1 MLAAI
6 VSTAPVDRDAR
17 AEASLAVGGMTCAA
31 CVRRVERALAKV
43 PGVKDA
49 SVNLATERARVEFDG
64 AVCDVAKLEA
74 AVESAGYNAKAIAPE
89 RAPWP
94 ETIASLASGAVM
106 MVAMGLVPAA
116 LHHRWMWVE
125 LALATLVLPWAGRTT
140 FAQAWHGIRHRETNM
155 HTLVALGAI
164 VSYAVSVVITV
175 SPSLAHALKLGH
187 RAYFESSVFVIGFV
201 LLGKSLEHRAR
212 LRASEAI
219 RSLAKLR
226 PDVAHRRERD
236 GTITDVALTQLRAD
250 DVFVVRPG
258 ERVATDGVI
267 IDGRAA
273 VDESILTGE
282 SAQVTRSSGDPLL
295 GGTLVIDG
303 ALEVRVTRVGGE
315 TTLARIVALVDQA
328 LSSKADAQ
336 RLADE
341 VASWFVPVVLVI
353 AALTFAAWALLGH
366 DVGRAVSTSIAVLVI
381 ACPCALGLATPVAV
395 MVGAGRAAELG
406 ILLRNAASLER
417 AITIDTVVFD
427 KTGTLTEG
435 SPEVSSVH
443 VAEGATEAQLV
454 QWAASVEEGSSHPL
468 ARAVVSFGQSQG
480 HALLRVTDFA
490 QRAGLG
496 VEGRIEGALVRA
508 GRAAWLR
515 EQGVDLSSLSIALDA
530 IEREGRSAVV
540 FSRDERGLGV
550 IALEDRVKPNAREA
564 IALLKDIGCRSVM
577 LTGDRR
583 AVAERVARELGIDEV
598 IADAL
603 PEDKAAHVAAL
614 KAKGRRVA
622 MVGDGVN
629 DAPALAAADLG
640 IAMGSGADVA
650 RAASD
655 LTLLTKDI
663 RAVATGIAL
672 ARRTARTIRQG
683 LGWAF
688 AYNVV
693 LIPVAAGA
701 LVPWFGVALDPALA
715 AAAMST
721 SSVSVVLNAL
731 RLRRFRALT
740 PPVAA

>member
-1 MLAAI
+1 VSDHARGV
-6 VSTAPVDRDAR
+6 VSTEASSAESG
-17 AEASLAVGGMTCAA
+17 AKQLGEASLAVGGMTCAA

-49 SVNLATERARVEFDG
+49 SVNLATESARVEFDRALCDLSKLQR
-64 AVCDVAKLEA
+64 AVEA
-74 AVESAGYNAKAIAPE
+74 AGYSAKAIEPE
-89 RAPWP
+89 RAPWA
-94 ETIASLASGAVM
+94 ETIAALSAGSVM
-106 MVAMGLVPAA
+106 MLAMWLVPTA
-116 LHHRWMWVE
+116 LHHKWMWVE
-125 LALATLVLPWAGRTT
+125 LALTTVVLPFAGRST
-140 FAQAWHGIRHRETNM
+140 FKQAWSALKHRDTNM
-155 HTLVALGAI
+155 HTLVTLGAL
-164 VSYAVSVVITV
+164 VSYAVSVLITV
-175 SPSLAHALKLGH
+175 SPSLAHALELGH
-187 RAYFESSVFVIGFV
+187 RAYFESAVFVIGFV
-201 LLGKSLEHRAR
+201 LLGKSLEYRAR

-226 PDVAHRRERD
+226 PDVAHRREKD
-236 GTITDVALTQLRAD
+236 GTLKDVALTQLRAD

-267 IDGRAA
+267 VEGSSG

-282 SAQVTRSSGDPLL
+282 SAQVIRSKGDDIL
-295 GGTLVIDG
+295 GGTLVVEG
-303 ALEVRVTRVGGE
+303 ALDVKVTRVGSE
-315 TTLARIVALVDQA
+315 TTLARIVHLVEQS
-328 LSSKADAQ
+328 LSTKADAQ

-341 VASWFVPVVLVI
+341 VASWFVPAVLVV
-353 AALTFAAWALLGH
+353 AAVTFGLWAIVGH
-366 DVGRAVSTSIAVLVI
+366 NVGRAVSTSIAVLVI

-417 AITIDTVVFD
+417 AIKIDTVVFD

-435 SPEVSSVH
+435 APAVSSVH
-443 VAEGATEAQLV
+443 TVEGEDERSFIAI
-454 QWAASVEEGSSHPL
+454 AASVEEGSSHPL
-468 ARAVVSFGQSQG
+468 ARAIVA
-480 HALLRVTDFA
+480 HASERGIALVRVKDFA

-496 VEGRIEGALVRA
+496 VEATVDGALIRA
-508 GRAAWLR
+508 GRASWLR
-515 EQGVDLSSLSIALDA
+515 EQGVDLAPLESELSAL
-530 IEREGRSAVV
+530 EREGRSAVV
-540 FSRDERGLGV
+540 FSRGDRALGV
-550 IALEDRVKPNAREA
+550 IALEDRVKENAREA
-564 IALLKDIGCRSVM
+564 IAMLKEIHARPVM

-583 AVAERVARELGIDEV
+583 SVAERVARELGIDEV

-603 PEDKAAHVAAL
+603 PEDKAAHVSAL
-614 KAKGRRVA
+614 KAQGRHVA

-663 RAVATGIAL
+663 RAVVTGIKL
-672 ARRTARTIRQG
+672 ARRTAATIRQG

-688 AYNVV
+688 AYNVL

-701 LVPWFGVALDPALA
+701 LIPLWGIALDPALA

-731 RLRRFRALT
+731 RLKRA
-740 PPVAA
+740 

>member
-1 MLAAI
+1 
-6 VSTAPVDRDAR
+6 
-17 AEASLAVGGMTCAA
+17 MTCAA

-49 SVNLATERARVEFDG
+49 SVNLATESARVEFDA
-64 AVCDVAKLEA
+64 AVCDLAKLEA
-74 AVESAGYNAKAIAPE
+74 AVEAAGYSAKAIAPE
-89 RAPWP
+89 RAPWA
-94 ETIASLASGAVM
+94 ETVTALSAGAVM
-106 MVAMGLVPAA
+106 MAAMWIVPSA

-125 LALATLVLPWAGRTT
+125 LALATLVLPWVGRST
-140 FAQAWHGIRHRETNM
+140 FRQAIQGLKRRDANM
-155 HTLVALGAI
+155 HTLVALGSLA
-164 VSYAVSVVITV
+164 SYLVSVVITAA
-175 SPSLAHALKLGH
+175 PALANTLKLGH

-201 LLGKSLEHRAR
+201 LLGKSMEHRAR

-219 RSLAKLR
+219 RSLARLR
-226 PDVAHRRERD
+226 PDVAHVRD
-236 GTITDVALTQLRAD
+236 KDGALRDVALTQLRAD

-267 IDGRAA
+267 IDGRSG
-273 VDESILTGE
+273 VDESMLTGE
-282 SAQVTRSSGDPLL
+282 SAQVTRVVGDNIL
-295 GGTLVIDG
+295 GGSLVIDG
-303 ALEVRVTRVGGE
+303 SLDVRVTRVGGE
-315 TTLARIVALVDQA
+315 TTLARIVSLVDAA

-341 VASWFVPVVLVI
+341 VASWFVPAVLVV
-353 AALTFAAWALLGH
+353 AAATFALWALVGH

-417 AITIDTVVFD
+417 AIKIDTVVFD

-435 SPEVSSVH
+435 APTVTAVH
-443 VAEGATEAQLV
+443 PAPIVDESRFLSL
-454 QWAASVEEGSSHPL
+454 AASIEEGSSHPL
-468 ARAVVSFGQSQG
+468 ARAIVSCAQTRGS
-480 HALLRVTDFA
+480 ALSKVKDFT
-490 QRAGLG
+490 QHAGLG
-496 VEGRIEGALVRA
+496 AEGVIDGALVRA
-508 GRAAWLR
+508 GRVSWLR
-515 EQGVDLSSLSIALDA
+515 ELGVDLSSLDPVLER
-530 IEREGRSAVV
+530 IEREGQSAVV
-540 FSRDERGLGV
+540 FAQDLTGLGV
-550 IALEDRVKPNAREA
+550 ITLEDRPKEHAREA
-564 IALLKDIGCRSVM
+564 IAMLRAIGARSVM

-583 AVAERVARELGIDEV
+583 AVAERVARVLGIDEV

-603 PEDKAAHVAAL
+603 PEDKAAHVLAL
-614 KAKGRRVA
+614 KAKGRHVA

-629 DAPALAAADLG
+629 DAPALAAAELG

-663 RAVATGIAL
+663 RAVVTGIAL
-672 ARRTARTIRQG
+672 ARRTAVTIRQG
-683 LGWAF
+683 LAWAF
-688 AYNVV
+688 AYNIV

-701 LVPWFGVALDPALA
+701 LVPFFDIALDPSLA

-731 RLRRFRALT
+731 RLKRFTA
-740 PPVAA
+740 PS